1 MKIVHNNTLI
11 FRAFSLSFFF
21 LVIRLWTLGFEMCC
35 LFLSRP
41 YRKRSAKVLRSFASV
56 RRLLAKVLRYIAKE
70 MHLFVGVLRLI
81 AKILLYK
88 SCVLLGKKLFIREN
102 IFNFGIYRN
111 RVLYKNTVLN
121 ILRFWNFSDKVEFIC
136 DESLEGKL
144 SFLLSYLV

>member
-1 MKIVHNNTLI
+1 MKCAVYSN
-11 FRAFSLSFFF
+11 
-21 LVIRLWTLGFEMCC
+21 
-35 LFLSRP
+35 P

-102 IFNFGIYRN
+102 IFNFGI
-111 RVLYKNTVLN
+111 
-121 ILRFWNFSDKVEFIC
+121 
-136 DESLEGKL
+136 
-144 SFLLSYLV
+144 